1 MLGFMCAVSYIGQ
14 MLERIDRQV
23 KTIETLFGQVHEA
36 VVVVD
41 EKEIDENVDNF
52 GVNEKVDTSVLFY
65 NNTASCLLKTK
76 LRTAD

>member
-1 MLGFMCAVSYIGQ
+1 
-14 MLERIDRQV
+14 
-23 KTIETLFGQVHEA
+23 VHEA
-36 VVVVD
+36 VVVID

-52 GVNEKVDTSVLFY
+52 SDNEKVDTSVLFY